1 MSDGRISIQ
10 SNYDFLLVYHFSCNL
25 KIFFCF
31 IFSSANATPEFEG
44 RGGEVLATEIS
55 TILSRAYDNPNALDL
70 KSLSVIP
77 GSQCWILYVDILVSE
92 FYFFYFIFFPNW
104 NVLKY
109 L

>member
-77 GSQCWILYVDILVSE
+77 GSQCWILYVDILVSK
-92 FYFFYFIFFPNW
+92 FYFFILFFFQIGMF
-104 NVLKY
+104 
-109 L
+109 